1 MTIDTGKLRSHE
13 RDDWFVKV
21 PVILFR
27 LYPKLEGFTVET
39 AGFYGYLRSWCQ
51 NKPSHRLYGKT
62 WLNQREIEAQTGLS
76 PYKIRQH
83 TATLCRYGLL
93 NVTKSDRIPNKLIY
107 EPLEPLTYAEFHE
120 KYEIGGSTEDERPS
134 DVS

>member
-13 RDDWFVKV
+13 RDEWFVKV
-21 PVILFR
+21 PAILFR
-27 LYPKLEGFTVET
+27 LYPQLEGFTVET

-51 NKPSHRLYGKT
+51 SKPDHRLYGKT

-83 TATLCRYGLL
+83 TTILQRYGLL

-107 EPLEPLTYAEFHE
+107 EPLEPLTYAEFYE
-120 KYEIGGSTEDERPS
+120 KYGIGGSAEDERSS